1 MNRVANGDNMQ
12 PKAAGETARPR
23 VWSPRRLW
31 PLALIGLALVLFFAL
46 DLQRYLSL
54 AALREHQAEWR
65 GFIQAH
71 FVAAILVFAG
81 TYMAVVTFSIP
92 VAIFVTLI
100 GGFLFGAAVAF
111 PMVVVAATLGSTL
124 LFLAARSALG
134 DLLKTKAGPWLAR
147 LEQGFRRDQWSYMF
161 FLRLTPIVPFFI
173 VNLAPAFLGVDLLC
187 FMVATFFGIMPVTLV
202 YCLAGAGIGDAL
214 EAGTFSVQA
223 ILTPKLIL
231 ALTGLGIVAILP
243 AILRRFRKTAP

>member
-1 MNRVANGDNMQ
+1 MQ
-12 PKAAGETARPR
+12 PKAAGETARPSA
-23 VWSPRRLW
+23 WSPRRLW
-31 PLALIGLALVLFFAL
+31 PLLLIALALVLFFAF

-54 AALREHQAEWR
+54 TSLHEHQAEWR
-65 GFIQAH
+65 DFIDAH
-71 FVAAILVFAG
+71 FVAGLLVFIG
-81 TYMAVVTFSIP
+81 IYTAVVAFSIP
-92 VAIFVTLI
+92 VAVFVTLI

-111 PMVVVAATLGSTL
+111 PTIVVAATLGSTL

-134 DLLKTKAGPWLAR
+134 PLLEAKAGPWFAR

-187 FMVATFFGIMPVTLV
+187 FVVATFFGIMPVTLI

-214 EAGTFSVQA
+214 EADTFSIQA

-231 ALTGLGIVAILP
+231 ALIGLGLVALLP
-243 AILRRFRKTAP
+243 AVLRRFRKPAP

>member
-1 MNRVANGDNMQ
+1 MQ
-12 PKAAGETARPR
+12 PNAAGEPARPQP
-23 VWSPRRLW
+23 WSPRRLW
-31 PLALIGLALVLFFAL
+31 PLLLIALALILFFAFG
-46 DLQRYLSL
+46 LQRYVSL

-71 FVAAILVFAG
+71 TVAAILVFTV
-81 TYMAVVTFSIP
+81 TYTAVTAFSIP
-92 VAIFVTLI
+92 VAVFVTLI

-134 DLLKTKAGPWLAR
+134 DLLKAKAGPWLAR
-147 LEQGFRRDQWSYMF
+147 LEQGFRRDQWSYML

-187 FMVATFFGIMPVTLV
+187 FVVATFFGIMPVTLI
-202 YCLAGAGIGDAL
+202 YTLAGAGIGNAL
-214 EAGTFSVQA
+214 EAETFSAQS
-223 ILTPKLIL
+223 ILTPELIL
-231 ALTGLGIVAILP
+231 ALTGLGILAILP
-243 AILRRFRKTAP
+243 AILRRFRKKVP

>member
-1 MNRVANGDNMQ
+1 MLLIA
-12 PKAAGETARPR
+12 
-23 VWSPRRLW
+23 
-31 PLALIGLALVLFFAL
+31 LALALFFAL
-46 DLQRYLSL
+46 GLQRYLSL

-65 GFIQAH
+65 GFIQDH
-71 FVAAILVFAG
+71 FGAAILVFIGAY
-81 TYMAVVTFSIP
+81 TAVVAFSIP
-92 VAIFVTLI
+92 VAVFVTLF
-100 GGFLFGAAVAF
+100 GGFLFGAAVTF
-111 PMVVVAATLGSTL
+111 PMVVGAATLGSTL

-134 DLLKTKAGPWLAR
+134 DLLKAKAGSWLAR

-187 FMVATFFGIMPVTLV
+187 FVVATFFGIMPVTLI

-231 ALTGLGIVAILP
+231 ALIGLGVVALLP
-243 AILRRFRKTAP
+243 ALLRRFRKTVP